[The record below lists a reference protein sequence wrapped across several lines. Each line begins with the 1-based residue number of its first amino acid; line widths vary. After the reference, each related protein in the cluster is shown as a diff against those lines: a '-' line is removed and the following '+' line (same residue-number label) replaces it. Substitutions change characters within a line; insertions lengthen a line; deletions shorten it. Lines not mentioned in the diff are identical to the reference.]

1 MKSLILILP
10 LLAALGGCKKTR
22 QGNTAELQALIDD
35 GCAQNPVNFIEQEQS
50 SGQQLYVF
58 GPNDNAFRQ
67 RWQELQASF
76 RASGRDLTGPEK
88 TAFVSRYMP
97 RFLQGCTQ
105 FFAGA
110 VIQCQAHKVGSME
123 LSRCLEP
130 HNADFRRFLSQNLK
144 ANEKGWVDLESL
156 PAEP

>member
-1 MKSLILILP
+1 MKCWILILP
-10 LLAALGGCKKTR
+10 LLTGFVACKKTK
-22 QGNTAELQALIDD
+22 QQNTAELQALIDD
-35 GCAQNPVNFIEQEQS
+35 GCAQNPVNFIEQEQN

-58 GPNDNAFRQ
+58 GPDDNAFRQ

-76 RASGRDLTGPEK
+76 RSSGRDLSGAEK

-110 VIQCQAHKVGSME
+110 VIQCNHFPVGSME
-123 LSRCLEP
+123 LQRCLEP
-130 HNADFRRFLSQNLK
+130 HNADFRRFLAQNLK

>member
-1 MKSLILILP
+1 MKLWILILP
-10 LLAALGGCKKTR
+10 LLASLAGCKKTK
-22 QGNTAELQALIDD
+22 QQNTAELQALIED
-35 GCAQNPVNFIEQEQS
+35 GCAQNPVSFIELEQS

-76 RASGRDLTGPEK
+76 RNSGRDLSGAEK

-105 FFAGA
+105 FFASA
-110 VIQCQAHKVGSME
+110 VIQCHQFKVGSSE
-123 LSRCLEP
+123 LQRCLEP
-130 HNADFRRFLSQNLK
+130 HNADFRRFLAQNLK